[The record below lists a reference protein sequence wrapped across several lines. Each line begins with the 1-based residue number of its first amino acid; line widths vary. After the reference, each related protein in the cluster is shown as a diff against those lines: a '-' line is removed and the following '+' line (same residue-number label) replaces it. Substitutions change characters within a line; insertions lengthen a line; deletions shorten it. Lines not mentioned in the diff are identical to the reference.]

1 MPLNNKSHKKLLLS
15 VIIAGTMPSAQA
27 ADGWDCVQTNDGWN
41 CTAAAIP
48 AQASQPAVP
57 AQPKPAV
64 APKAVET
71 PKTEEAPTAV
81 ATEEPEVV
89 EAPTSAVE
97 SQPENSAA
105 QESPASEL
113 PAAAFGEPQPA
124 EEPVLAEEPKS
135 QQASQLVAP
144 PKREVAAVAEAPA
157 ETPKPPLPAGSYL
170 NLDWVIRSPLETA
183 NEVCKGAYAEPQ
195 IWNGLLTPGNS
206 NSATTID
213 ADKSSSLIGGIT
225 ELEGDV
231 IIQQSGRQMESGYA
245 EFDSANRQA
254 LLRSNV
260 RYREPGFLLRSDAI
274 SADLDRSIAIAN
286 ESSYVLHENELRGE
300 ALALTRYADKSIET
314 QQSRITY
321 CEPGNDDWAI
331 RAQEMTL
338 YPAEGYGES
347 WHTRFEVAGVPVFY
361 LPYFYFP
368 LDDTRRSGLLY
379 PTLSSSETDGYDLAI
394 PYYFNIAPNVDDTLT
409 ARLIEHRGLLLEN
422 EARYLNRY
430 SMNTLNTGWISDD
443 DIYGDERWLL
453 NFNHSG
459 NPAPGFS
466 SAIEYSRVSDNDY
479 FDDLMPVE
487 IRVPTSDNLNQ
498 RASLSYSA
506 ATWNASVLVNDYQ
519 TIDGGTEPYVRMP
532 QLTLS
537 GAESYSDLRLGY
549 IGQFTEF
556 KHDSSIDGQRLHL
569 RPTLSYDWSRTWGY
583 LRPELGLWNSSYDLS
598 NNTSP
603 SATANFASL
612 DSGLIFERQGE
623 LATQTIEPRMK
634 LISVG
639 GDDTATLQNFDSSR
653 LGFSAG
659 NLFNTLGYSGNDRVA
674 QTDQATLGLTSRV
687 FSLSGREMVTASIAQ
702 AHYFNDHDARP
713 GDASGTEDSS
723 DYAVSASWKPS
734 DVLKL
739 SHDSRIDKD
748 DGTLRSQNYGLMY
761 NPDDAKLVYASF
773 RQAKSNADTVTKEQ
787 IDLAAKWPLS
797 PAWSVV
803 GRYTEDLKE
812 SENLETLLG
821 LEYGSCCWKIRF
833 TGQRAV
839 KDGSSDYERENAL
852 YLQFVLKGLGTLG
865 GAEGREFLKD
875 LTGFDEDKN
884 ENF

>member
-15 VIIAGTMPSAQA
+15 VIIAGTLPSAQA
-27 ADGWDCVQTNDGWN
+27 ADGWNCVQAADGWN

-48 AQASQPAVP
+48 QQPSQPVAQ

-64 APKAVET
+64 TPKAVET

-113 PAAAFGEPQPA
+113 PAAALGEPQPA

-135 QQASQLVAP
+135 QQQSQLVAP

-157 ETPKPPLPAGSYL
+157 EAPKPPLPAGSYL

-487 IRVPTSDNLNQ
+487 IRVPTSDDLNQ

-519 TIDGGTEPYVRMP
+519 TIDGGAEPYARMP
-532 QLTLS
+532 QLTLN

-748 DGTLRSQNYGLMY
+748 DGTLLSQNYGLMY

-821 LEYGSCCWKIRF
+821 LEYGSCCWKIRL

>member
-48 AQASQPAVP
+48 AQASQPAAP

-105 QESPASEL
+105 QESPASDL

-135 QQASQLVAP
+135 QQESQLVAP

>member
-260 RYREPGFLLRSDAI
+260 RYREPGFLLRSDTI

-519 TIDGGTEPYVRMP
+519 TIDGGTEPYARMP

-687 FSLSGREMVTASIAQ
+687 YSLSGREMVTASIAQ

>member
-48 AQASQPAVP
+48 AQASQPAAP

>member
-15 VIIAGTMPSAQA
+15 VIIAGTLPSAQA
-27 ADGWDCVQTNDGWN
+27 ADGWNCVQAADGWN

-48 AQASQPAVP
+48 QQPSQPVAQ

-64 APKAVET
+64 TPKAVET

-113 PAAAFGEPQPA
+113 PAAALGEPQPA

-135 QQASQLVAP
+135 QQQSQLVAP

-157 ETPKPPLPAGSYL
+157 EAPKPPLPAGSYL

-487 IRVPTSDNLNQ
+487 IRVPTSDDLNQ

-519 TIDGGTEPYVRMP
+519 TIDGGAEPYARMP
-532 QLTLS
+532 QLTLN

-748 DGTLRSQNYGLMY
+748 DGTLLSQNYGLMY

>member
-105 QESPASEL
+105 QESPASDL

-135 QQASQLVAP
+135 QQESQLVAP

-260 RYREPGFLLRSDAI
+260 RYREPGFLLRSDTI

-379 PTLSSSETDGYDLAI
+379 PTLSNSETDGYDLAI

-519 TIDGGTEPYVRMP
+519 TIDGGTEPYARMP

-598 NNTSP
+598 NNTSL

-748 DGTLRSQNYGLMY
+748 DGTLLSQNYGLMY

-787 IDLAAKWPLS
+787 IDLAAKWPLN

>member
-1 MPLNNKSHKKLLLS
+1 
-15 VIIAGTMPSAQA
+15 
-27 ADGWDCVQTNDGWN
+27 
-41 CTAAAIP
+41 
-48 AQASQPAVP
+48 
-57 AQPKPAV
+57 
-64 APKAVET
+64 
-71 PKTEEAPTAV
+71 
-81 ATEEPEVV
+81 
-89 EAPTSAVE
+89 
-97 SQPENSAA
+97 
-105 QESPASEL
+105 
-113 PAAAFGEPQPA
+113 
-124 EEPVLAEEPKS
+124 
-135 QQASQLVAP
+135 
-144 PKREVAAVAEAPA
+144 
-157 ETPKPPLPAGSYL
+157 
-170 NLDWVIRSPLETA
+170 
-183 NEVCKGAYAEPQ
+183 
-195 IWNGLLTPGNS
+195 
-206 NSATTID
+206 
-213 ADKSSSLIGGIT
+213 
-225 ELEGDV
+225 
-231 IIQQSGRQMESGYA
+231 
-245 EFDSANRQA
+245 
-254 LLRSNV
+254 
-260 RYREPGFLLRSDAI
+260 
-274 SADLDRSIAIAN
+274 
-286 ESSYVLHENELRGE
+286 
-300 ALALTRYADKSIET
+300 
-314 QQSRITY
+314 
-321 CEPGNDDWAI
+321 
-331 RAQEMTL
+331 MTL

-519 TIDGGTEPYVRMP
+519 TIDGGAEPYARMP

-549 IGQFTEF
+549 LGQFTEF
-556 KHDSSIDGQRLHL
+556 KHDTLTDDGQRVHL
-569 RPTLSYDWSRTWGY
+569 RPVINYDLSRTWGY
-583 LRPELGLWNSSYDLS
+583 LRPELGLWHSSYDLS
-598 NNTSP
+598 DGNSY

-623 LATQTIEPRMK
+623 LATHTLEPRMK
-634 LISVG
+634 LISVA
-639 GDDTATLQNFDSSR
+639 GDDTATLKNFDSSR

-687 FSLSGREMVTASIAQ
+687 YSLSGREMVTASIAQ

-713 GDASGTEDSS
+713 GDARGTEDSS

-748 DGTLRSQNYGLMY
+748 DGTLLSQNYGLMY

-787 IDLAAKWPLS
+787 IDLAAKWPLN

>member
-1 MPLNNKSHKKLLLS
+1 MPQNNKSHKKLLLS
-15 VIIAGTMPSAQA
+15 VIIAGTLPSAQA
-27 ADGWDCVQTNDGWN
+27 AAGWDCVQTDDGWS
-41 CTAAAIP
+41 CTVTAMP
-48 AQASQPAVP
+48 AQASQPV
-57 AQPKPAV
+57 AQPQPQ
-64 APKAVET
+64 T
-71 PKTEEAPTAV
+71 
-81 ATEEPEVV
+81 
-89 EAPTSAVE
+89 VE
-97 SQPENSAA
+97 SDE
-105 QESPASEL
+105 
-113 PAAAFGEPQPA
+113 AAAAGAAPADAAPVQQPSEAAEEEKPRPVQEPQPVK
-124 EEPVLAEEPKS
+124 EPQPVQEPKLADEPQS
-135 QQASQLVAP
+135 QQKAP
-144 PKREVAAVAEAPA
+144 LATAPKREVSA
-157 ETPKPPLPAGSYL
+157 ETQALAEVLKPPLPAGSYL

-206 NSATTID
+206 NSTTTID
-213 ADKSSSLIGGIT
+213 ADQSSSLIGGIT

-231 IIQQSGRQMESGYA
+231 TIQQSGRQVESGYA

-260 RYREPGFLLRSDAI
+260 RYREPGFLLRSDTI
-274 SADLDRSIAIAN
+274 SADLDKRIAIAN
-286 ESSYVLHENELRGE
+286 ESSYVLHANELRGE

-314 QQSRITY
+314 QESRVTY

-338 YPAEGYGES
+338 YPEEGYGES

-368 LDDTRRSGLLY
+368 LDDTRRSGFLY
-379 PTLSSSETDGYDLAI
+379 PTISSDESNELDIAL
-394 PYYFNIAPNVDDTLT
+394 PYYFNIAPNIDDTLT
-409 ARLIEHRGLLLEN
+409 TRVIQQRGIMFEN
-422 EARYLNRY
+422 ELRYLNAY
-430 SMNTLNTGWISDD
+430 SMNTLNAGYLPSDD
-443 DIYGDERWLL
+443 MRDSDERWLI

-466 SAIEYSRVSDNDY
+466 SAIEYSRVSDGDY
-479 FDDLMPVE
+479 FDNLTPVE
-487 IRVPTSDNLNQ
+487 MRVPTGDNLDQ
-498 RASLSYSA
+498 SASISY
-506 ATWNASVLVNDYQ
+506 NASTWTASALVHDYQ
-519 TIDGGTEPYVRMP
+519 NIHGNSEPYARMP

-537 GAESYSDLRLGY
+537 GSEGYDDLRLSY
-549 IGQFTEF
+549 LGQYTEF
-556 KHDSSIDGQRLHL
+556 KHDTKTDDGQRLHL
-569 RPTLSYDWSRTWGY
+569 RPTLTYDWSRTWGY
-583 LRPELGLWNSSYDLS
+583 LRPELGVWNSNYDLS
-598 NNTSP
+598 NGSSP

-623 LATQTIEPRMK
+623 LAIQTLEPRMK
-634 LISVG
+634 LINVG
-639 GDDTATLQNFDSSR
+639 GDDTQTLQNFDSSR

-687 FSLSGREMVTASIAQ
+687 FSLSGREMITASIAQ

-713 GDASGTEDSS
+713 GDASGNEDSS

-734 DVLKL
+734 DALKL

-748 DGTLRSQNYGLMY
+748 DGTLLSQNYGLMY
-761 NPDDAKLVYASF
+761 NPDDDQLVYASF
-773 RQAKSNADTVTKEQ
+773 RQAKTNADTVTKEQ
-787 IDLAAKWPLS
+787 VDLAGKWPLS

-839 KDGSSDYERENAL
+839 KDGSSDYERENAF

-865 GAEGREFLKD
+865 GAESREFLKD
-875 LTGFDEDKN
+875 LTGFDEDQN

>member
-48 AQASQPAVP
+48 AQASQPAAP

-105 QESPASEL
+105 QESPASDL

-135 QQASQLVAP
+135 QQESQLVAP

-260 RYREPGFLLRSDAI
+260 RYREPGFLLRSDTI